1 MLYTSEGSI
10 MAETLGGHWKM
21 KRLLCASQ
29 EAMAYHQG
37 PESCC
42 PSKETAQVSGGHN
55 YGSFSLAVT
64 TERTSVTSRCG
75 GDLVPSLLVV
85 S

>member
-29 EAMAYHQG
+29 EAMA
-37 PESCC
+37 
-42 PSKETAQVSGGHN
+42 
-55 YGSFSLAVT
+55 
-64 TERTSVTSRCG
+64 
-75 GDLVPSLLVV
+75 
-85 S
+85 